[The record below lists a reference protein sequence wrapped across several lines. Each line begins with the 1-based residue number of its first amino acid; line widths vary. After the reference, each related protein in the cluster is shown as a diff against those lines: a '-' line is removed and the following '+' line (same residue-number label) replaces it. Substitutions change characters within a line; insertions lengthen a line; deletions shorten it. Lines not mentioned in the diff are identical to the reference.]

1 MIGKTMISAAFAVAA
16 LGAVPSVA
24 QMTGQSGSMGGQDR
38 SMGGSTMG
46 NGGMS
51 TGMAKMSKSQ
61 MATMKRCQA
70 MTSDK
75 MMKNRSC
82 IKLQKM
88 HPEMM
93 NSSSTM

>member
-1 MIGKTMISAAFAVAA
+1 MISKTVLSAAFAIAA
-16 LGAVPSVA
+16 LGTVPSIA
-24 QMTGQSGSMGGQDR
+24 QTTGRSGSMSGQDR
-38 SMGGSTMG
+38 SMNGSAMRDG
-46 NGGMS
+46 SMS
-51 TGMAKMSKSQ
+51 TGMTKMSKSQ

-82 IKLQKM
+82 AKLQKM